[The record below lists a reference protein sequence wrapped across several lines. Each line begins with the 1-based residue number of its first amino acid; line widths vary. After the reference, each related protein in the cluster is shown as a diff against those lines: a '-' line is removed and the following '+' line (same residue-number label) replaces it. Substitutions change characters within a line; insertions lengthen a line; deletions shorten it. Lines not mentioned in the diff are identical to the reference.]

1 MSQVTSVSARPRV
14 GVSFTGCRLNLAQI
28 RRLVKRADHLGY
40 PFILVDGDA
49 SLLPARPESPIY
61 DSTALLA
68 TALNATRRARVGSI
82 RLPAYWNP
90 VLLARSLSTL
100 QAASAG
106 RALALFGVGS
116 GRHEQRLDLPLRS
129 ASERVDHLDEL
140 LDALRALFSGE
151 RISRQGRYVR
161 FCDVSIT
168 QPPAP
173 LPIIVSA
180 AGPRALRVVE
190 RHADI
195 WDANVPPVPERFIP
209 LREKLGR
216 PIETWIWIFSR
227 PGADLETAIADYR
240 RYSPWFSDL
249 SRDVLT
255 DALLWGDAQRCSER
269 LDTIGRSLGINVAI
283 LDFAGLEEQGVW
295 QALEI
300 LAPAKAGQIP

>member
-1 MSQVTSVSARPRV
+1 M
-14 GVSFTGCRLNLAQI
+14 
-28 RRLVKRADHLGY
+28 
-40 PFILVDGDA
+40 
-49 SLLPARPESPIY
+49 
-61 DSTALLA
+61 
-68 TALNATRRARVGSI
+68 
-82 RLPAYWNP
+82 
-90 VLLARSLSTL
+90 LLARSLSTL

-106 RALALFGVGS
+106 RALALLGVGS
-116 GRHEQRLDLPLRS
+116 GRHEGRLDLPLRS
-129 ASERVDHLDEL
+129 PSERVDHLDEL

-151 RISRQGRYVR
+151 RISRRGRYVR

-168 QPPAP
+168 PPPAP

-227 PGADLETAIADYR
+227 PGAELETAIADYR
-240 RYSPWFSDL
+240 RYSPWFSGL

-255 DALLWGDAQRCSER
+255 DALLWGDAQRCSDR
-269 LDTIGRSLGINVAI
+269 LDTIGRSLGIDVAI
-283 LDFAGLEEQGVW
+283 LDFAGLEEQGVR

-300 LAPAKAGQIP
+300 LAPAKARQIP